1 MNTITNLISR
11 IEEYRATNKQ
21 PCKNYATQEAA
32 EKALAKASELA
43 GKIFDKEGKS
53 AQYIVFFVPSWN
65 RWTGAMNYNE
75 LFTRKTCMGG
85 YVGAVT
91 GFFTY

>member
-1 MNTITNLISR
+1 MNIIANLISR

-32 EKALAKASELA
+32 EKALAKAAQLA
-43 GKIFDKEGKS
+43 GNYFDQEGRS
-53 AQYIVFFVPSWN
+53 AQYIVFYVPAWN
-65 RWTGAMNYNE
+65 RWTGAMNYSE
-75 LFTRKTCMGG
+75 LLNRKTGMGG
-85 YVGAVT
+85 YVGAIT